1 MKSKSKVGKVDGVVI
16 GAIKILCNYRLSDG
30 EGKGNAI
37 SIIALSMVTCIVT
50 ITMPHPSRTAGE
62 ASEMTKLFLILNC
75 VPYQGLRA
83 KKKPLI
89 P

>member
-16 GAIKILCNYRLSDG
+16 GAIKILCNYGLSDG

-37 SIIALSMVTCIVT
+37 SWTNITLSMVTCTVT
-50 ITMPHPSRTAGE
+50 ITMCHPSRTVAG

-75 VPYQGLRA
+75 APYRGLRA
-83 KKKPLI
+83 KKR
-89 P
+89 